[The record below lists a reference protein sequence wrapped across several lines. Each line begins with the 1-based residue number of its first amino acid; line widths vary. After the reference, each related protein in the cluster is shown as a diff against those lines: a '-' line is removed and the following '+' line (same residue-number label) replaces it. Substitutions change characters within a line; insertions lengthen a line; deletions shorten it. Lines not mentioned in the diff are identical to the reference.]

1 MDDRPVT
8 LARQVLYQLGQK
20 LRLNSNRTQVY
31 EFHDFPPLSHRTHAR
46 PVGCAVLLIVLLS
59 GCVDIPATS
68 DDADDDASTPISTP
82 PAALSVSAGEDISA
96 EERTLI
102 QLNGSAEG
110 GEALSYA
117 WHQLSG
123 PTITL
128 SDSNSASLSFEAPS
142 VTADTT
148 LMFALSANDGAATSA
163 RDEINVT
170 ILAVNDPPSV
180 EAGPDLAVGEGAL
193 VTFLGAAQDEDSDDL
208 TYLWTQV
215 SGLSV
220 TLDDVD
226 SPSLQFQTPVMS
238 TFKLGSPAHYATDNR
253 SISTEMADLN
263 GDQILDLAVSN
274 FRANTVSVLLGKGDG
289 SFHEA
294 VGDSPYSVKAGD
306 LNHDN
311 HLDLVTANASS
322 DDVTVLINNGDGT
335 FATGVHYAV
344 GDGPWYADIGDL
356 NGDGHPDLAAGNE
369 WDDTASVLLGHG
381 DGSFNV
387 PSAYYTVGLAPR
399 SLQKGDLNGDDE
411 VDLVIA
417 NEDSHTVSVLLS
429 NGDGTFHTAVDYAVG
444 DSPRWATIGDLNG
457 DTLPDLAVANRQS
470 DDISVLLGN
479 GDGTF
484 KPALHYDVRATPGV
498 DPIKPY
504 GIAIGDLNGD
514 GKNDLATADYRS
526 YTTTVLLNESS
537 IAAPTT
543 LVFRLTVTDEQGA
556 SRSDDVA
563 VDVSLAH

>member
-1 MDDRPVT
+1 M
-8 LARQVLYQLGQK
+8 
-20 LRLNSNRTQVY
+20 NSTI
-31 EFHDFPPLSHRTHAR
+31 SHPSHTAHAR
-46 PVGCAVLLIVLLS
+46 PVGCAVLVIVLLS

-68 DDADDDASTPISTP
+68 NDADNDASTPISTP

-180 EAGPDLAVGEGAL
+180 EAGPYLAVGEGAL

-294 VGDSPYSVKAGD
+294 VGNAVGDSPYSVKAGD
-306 LNHDN
+306 LNHDD

-356 NGDGHPDLAAGNE
+356 NGDGHPDLATGNE
-369 WDDTASVLLGHG
+369 WDDTASVLLSHGDGTFAPASHYFAGDRSLVSIMHDYNHDGFMDLAVTNQEGPNVSLLFGNG

-399 SLQKGDLNGDDE
+399 SLQKGNLNGDDD

-429 NGDGTFHTAVDYAVG
+429 
-444 DSPRWATIGDLNG
+444 
-457 DTLPDLAVANRQS
+457 
-470 DDISVLLGN
+470 N